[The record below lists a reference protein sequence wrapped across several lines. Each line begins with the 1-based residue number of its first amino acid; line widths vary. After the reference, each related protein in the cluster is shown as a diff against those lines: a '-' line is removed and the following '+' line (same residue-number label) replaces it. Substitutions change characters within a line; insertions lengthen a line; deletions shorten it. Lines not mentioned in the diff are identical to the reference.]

1 MRGGPDPRRGP
12 ARPTKQAARARRP
25 YIWCSRMGLP
35 FTSGHILALRRFPAS
50 SVGPPFR
57 SVWHRDPSGRWTFF
71 QDVPSVQGCARY
83 FGAAVAEVVAAT
95 IEIAW
100 DGPRRFS
107 VTVTGSGRRLDWS
120 LTLTSPFP
128 DLEIVIEK
136 QLEAG
141 DTVVTEMR
149 FTGTQT
155 APMTTQQGV
164 TTAHRP
170 PRRRPR
176 LRPPHRPGRADHP
189 AHRLLRPAALPRP
202 AWAPARAGAELR
214 PPWRSS
220 STSTPRA

>member
-100 DGPRRFS
+100 DGPNGGMTPQSPRLPHHLVVVDGGGVRGGGCITSSGGEKSSGSRWWVSTLGNWASSPTPRPCPRRS
-107 VTVTGSGRRLDWS
+107 VRRPEHWWDVVPLEHLS
-120 LTLTSPFP
+120 IRLLLSSSRLTSSIP
-128 DLEIVIEK
+128 D
-136 QLEAG
+136 AG
-141 DTVVTEMR
+141 
-149 FTGTQT
+149 G
-155 APMTTQQGV
+155 
-164 TTAHRP
+164 
-170 PRRRPR
+170 
-176 LRPPHRPGRADHP
+176 
-189 AHRLLRPAALPRP
+189 
-202 AWAPARAGAELR
+202 
-214 PPWRSS
+214 
-220 STSTPRA
+220 